1 MNKYNLIVVLDS
13 KEAVIQEW
21 INRFTVTASD
31 NQYVAHQ
38 IFYRIWLF
46 TLRFAPIRSDCS
58 MLKRALAVNLWCV
71 SLFERVRTG
80 RSTLNT
86 YSRPPDKSQGRPLK
100 IKLTQK
106 KDHEEKVHDCCCWQ
120 RNMMASINSDVLARW
135 RGGYL
140 AVMEILH
147 A

>member
-1 MNKYNLIVVLDS
+1 MNKSFHCNSFWQSICRTSNLLQNLIVYA
-13 KEAVIQEW
+13 AVCADPLWLLYAETSISCEPVMSLSL
-21 INRFTVTASD
+21 N
-31 NQYVAHQ
+31 VA
-38 IFYRIWLF
+38 L
-46 TLRFAPIRSDCS
+46 
-58 MLKRALAVNLWCV
+58 
-71 SLFERVRTG
+71 RVRTG

-106 KDHEEKVHDCCCWQ
+106 KAACSFLMWEKVHDCCCWQ

-140 AVMEILH
+140 AVMDILH